1 LVLQGSSRG
10 HKLRLSSA
18 DRTLWIWLSRLWTE
32 WRSALIV
39 VRPETVIG
47 WHRQGFRL
55 YWRWKSRHPAGRP
68 SVSSEVAELI
78 RRISLANPRWGA
90 PRIHGE
96 LLKLGIQV
104 SQATLAKYMVRY
116 RKPPSQHWRTFLKNH
131 IQTLVSAD
139 FFVVPTITFRDLFVF
154 VILSHDRR
162 RPIHFAVTAHPTS
175 EWTAR
180 QLLEAFPW
188 DSAPRYLLRDR
199 DAVYGEKFPEA
210 TEWLGIRE
218 VLTAPKSPWQN
229 PYVERLIGSIR
240 RECLD
245 HVIVLNETSLHR
257 VLKSY
262 FEYYERTRTHLSL
275 EKGAPIPRRVQPP
288 EFGTVVEL
296 PEVGG
301 LHHRY
306 ERRAA

>member
-1 LVLQGSSRG
+1 
-10 HKLRLSSA
+10 
-18 DRTLWIWLSRLWTE
+18 
-32 WRSALIV
+32 LIIV
-39 VRPETVIG
+39 KPETVIG

-55 YWRWKSRHPAGRP
+55 YWRWKSRPPAGRP
-68 SVSSEVAELI
+68 LVSSEVAELL

-90 PRIHGE
+90 SRIPGE

-104 SQATLAKYMVRY
+104 SQATVAKYIARL

-131 IQTLVSAD
+131 MQNLVSAD
-139 FFVVPTITFRDLFVF
+139 FFVVPTITFRVLFVL

-199 DAVYGEKFPEA
+199 DRFYGEKFHEV

-218 VLTAPKSPWQN
+218 VLTAPRSPWQN
-229 PYVERLIGSIR
+229 AYVGRLIGSIR

-245 HVIVLNETSLHR
+245 HIIS
-257 VLKSY
+257 
-262 FEYYERTRTHLSL
+262 FE
-275 EKGAPIPRRVQPP
+275 
-288 EFGTVVEL
+288 
-296 PEVGG
+296 
-301 LHHRY
+301 
-306 ERRAA
+306 